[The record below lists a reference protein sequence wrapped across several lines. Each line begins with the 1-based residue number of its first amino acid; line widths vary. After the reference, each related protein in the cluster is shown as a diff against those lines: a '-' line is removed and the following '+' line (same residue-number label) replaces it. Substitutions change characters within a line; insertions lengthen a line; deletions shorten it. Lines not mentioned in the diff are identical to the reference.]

1 MITVLYVDDEQFLLD
16 IGKRFL
22 EKMGDFKVELVDSA
36 VTAIDKINTIKYDA
50 IVSDYQM
57 PKMDGLEFLKQV
69 RLIYGQIPFILF
81 TGRGREEIVIEAIN
95 LGVDFYLQKGGETKA
110 QFAELALKIRQAVQ
124 RRRAEISHEES
135 ERRYREVVE
144 TQTDFISRFKPDGTH
159 VFANDAYC
167 RYFGKRHDEIIGHRF
182 LPNIP
187 EPDMERIRKHFAS
200 FSPDNPIADIEH
212 RVIMPDGSIRWH
224 WWNDHAIFDD
234 MGRVVEYQSIGKD
247 ITERKQAEEAVKNSE
262 NLYRTIFAT
271 TGTASIIIEEDTTIT
286 LANAGFAALSGYT
299 IDELQGK
306 RKWTEFVVNE
316 DLERMKKYH
325 YERRSDPPSAPMVYE
340 FRFVDRFGNTKYCI
354 NNVAMIPDTKRSVAS
369 VLDITNRV
377 LAEKDYYSIFENI
390 QEVFYRTDAEGRLIL
405 ASPSGASI
413 LGYESIDEI
422 YGINIAKT
430 LYVNPAERQ
439 EFLTDIDRTGSVS
452 NFEVKMK
459 KEDGSQITI
468 ITSSHKYFDTNGN
481 FLGIEGVLRDITER
495 KLAEEEIRK
504 SENLYRTI
512 FATTGTATI
521 IIEEDTTIALANAG
535 FATLSGYTIDELE
548 GKRKWTEFVVE
559 EDLERMKKYHFER
572 HNDPESAPR
581 VYEFRFIDRFGNIK
595 YCLNNV
601 AMIPGTS
608 RSVASILDLTNC
620 IPQK

>member
-200 FSPDNPIADIEH
+200 FSPDNPILPTTRWMLIH
-212 RVIMPDGSIRWH
+212 R
-224 WWNDHAIFDD
+224 IFQQQ
-234 MGRVVEYQSIGKD
+234 EKSLQEQS
-247 ITERKQAEEAVKNSE
+247 
-262 NLYRTIFAT
+262 
-271 TGTASIIIEEDTTIT
+271 AS
-286 LANAGFAALSGYT
+286 S
-299 IDELQGK
+299 
-306 RKWTEFVVNE
+306 
-316 DLERMKKYH
+316 
-325 YERRSDPPSAPMVYE
+325 
-340 FRFVDRFGNTKYCI
+340 
-354 NNVAMIPDTKRSVAS
+354 
-369 VLDITNRV
+369 
-377 LAEKDYYSIFENI
+377 
-390 QEVFYRTDAEGRLIL
+390 
-405 ASPSGASI
+405 
-413 LGYESIDEI
+413 
-422 YGINIAKT
+422 
-430 LYVNPAERQ
+430 
-439 EFLTDIDRTGSVS
+439 
-452 NFEVKMK
+452 
-459 KEDGSQITI
+459 
-468 ITSSHKYFDTNGN
+468 
-481 FLGIEGVLRDITER
+481 
-495 KLAEEEIRK
+495 
-504 SENLYRTI
+504 
-512 FATTGTATI
+512 
-521 IIEEDTTIALANAG
+521 
-535 FATLSGYTIDELE
+535 
-548 GKRKWTEFVVE
+548 
-559 EDLERMKKYHFER
+559 
-572 HNDPESAPR
+572 
-581 VYEFRFIDRFGNIK
+581 
-595 YCLNNV
+595 
-601 AMIPGTS
+601 
-608 RSVASILDLTNC
+608 
-620 IPQK
+620 